1 MKTRLK
7 IFLLAASIL
16 IPAGLVDAAVR
27 QGSVELGF
35 SGAYSRL
42 RVADSKVRLRLL
54 DVSAGYFVT
63 PEVQISGMG
72 GYLHSKIDGEK
83 MKALT
88 LGAGLDYHFMT
99 RTQFVPYV
107 GGALR
112 WADFDAG
119 AFSKDDWAWE
129 LRAGAKQF
137 LNRNTAIKYQIS
149 YLEFDDVSIHGT
161 NFSVGI
167 SFFF

>member
-1 MKTRLK
+1 MKKYFKVL
-7 IFLLAASIL
+7 LLAASL
-16 IPAGLVDAAVR
+16 VLPATFADAAVR

-42 RVADSKVRLRLL
+42 NVGDSKVRLRLL

-63 PEVQISGMG
+63 PELEISAMG

-112 WADFDAG
+112 WADFDSG
-119 AFSKDDWAWE
+119 GFDEDDWAWE

-149 YLEFDDVSIHGT
+149 YLEFDDVRIHGT